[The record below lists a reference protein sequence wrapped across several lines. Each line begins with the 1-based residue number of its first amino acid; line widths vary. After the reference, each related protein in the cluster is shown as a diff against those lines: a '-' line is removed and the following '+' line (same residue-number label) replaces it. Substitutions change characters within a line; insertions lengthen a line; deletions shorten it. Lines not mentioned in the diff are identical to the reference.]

1 MSLSDPQNFYRLA
14 GKVIPWILGL
24 ALVLFV
30 VGFYLGFFVCP
41 VDARQGNSYRIIFIH
56 VSAAWLSMLLYVLM
70 AVFSAIGLWRNNR
83 ICFMLAQAMAPTG
96 ALMAFIALF
105 SGAFW
110 GRPTWGTYWVWDAR
124 LTSELILFFLYLG
137 FIALHSA
144 IDDKRRADRAASVI
158 SIVGVINVPIIYFSV
173 QWWNT
178 LHQGAS
184 ITSRG
189 SSIAP
194 IMLYTLLI
202 MVVAGMCYGAGMV
215 LARTRSIILE
225 RERRENWTRA
235 SCEQLEQSFRLHL
248 HERPRLLRLVRL
260 RRAARRRDLRNLFPA
275 RPPRQDLRSPRPR
288 GPCSQIDAGDVNH
301 GLEDQ
306 ETRPHRRGRRGRRR
320 RRDARPAGIQ

>member
-1 MSLSDPQNFYRLA
+1 MSLSDPQSFYRMA
-14 GKVIPWILGL
+14 GKVVPWLMGI
-24 ALVLFV
+24 ALILFV
-30 VGFYLGFFVCP
+30 IGFYMGFFVCP
-41 VDARQGNSYRIIFIH
+41 IDAKQGNSYRIMFIH

-70 AVFSAIGLWRNNR
+70 AVFSAIGLWKNNK
-83 ICFMLAQAMAPTG
+83 ICFTFAQAMAPTG

-105 SGAFW
+105 TGAFW

-202 MVVAGMCYGAGMV
+202 MVVAGMFYGAGVV
-215 LARTRSIILE
+215 LARSRSIILE
-225 RERRENWTRA
+225 RERREAWTQKA
-235 SCEQLEQSFRLHL
+235 ALEGKL
-248 HERPRLLRLVRL
+248 
-260 RRAARRRDLRNLFPA
+260 
-275 RPPRQDLRSPRPR
+275 
-288 GPCSQIDAGDVNH
+288 
-301 GLEDQ
+301 
-306 ETRPHRRGRRGRRR
+306 
-320 RRDARPAGIQ
+320 